1 MLFLEDYTPQKTAGI
16 LISFSKQVFDTRK
29 SILDEIL
36 KEKKREEKRL
46 NRVARQAAAAQKK
59 TGVGNVKQFYN
70 NSEDTTDSG
79 SIELEEF
86 LDQVATKNLSNKKR
100 RRSQQKCSESFDL
113 AAAFIEK
120 L

>member
-1 MLFLEDYTPQKTAGI
+1 MKDYTPQKTAGI
-16 LISFSKQVFDTRK
+16 LISFSKQVYDTKRL
-29 SILDEIL
+29 ILDEIL

-46 NRVARQAAAAQKK
+46 HRAAKLAAAGNKQ
-59 TGVGNVKQFYN
+59 GVRNVKQFYN
-70 NSEDTTDSG
+70 NSEDAPDSG
-79 SIELEEF
+79 NIELEAF

-100 RRSQQKCSESFDL
+100 RRSQQKYSESFDL